1 MGRTWLA
8 PVPLNVST
16 DGVLHPGAIWR
27 WDQEELSSRR
37 SDKEEGLCLGST
49 TAFGKGKKLMVL
61 SAWR

>member
-1 MGRTWLA
+1 M
-8 PVPLNVST
+8 
-16 DGVLHPGAIWR
+16 GVLHPGAIWR